1 MALPKLKIATY
12 ELTVPSTG
20 QKVEYRPFL
29 VKEEKALLM
38 AAEDGSP
45 KTITNAMKDI
55 ISSCTEG
62 ELNLKTLA
70 SFDIEYIFLQLRGK
84 SVGDVVEINLKKPDQ
99 ITCDDEKCPDAS
111 QVTVD
116 IRDIVMDTSNI
127 EKPEIELTEDI
138 GVKLGYPHIDTIQ
151 KYITPGGTLGT
162 NDIFKMITDC
172 IEYIWDG
179 DEIYKAKDSTKKEL
193 NDFIESLSTEQFNKV
208 RKYFESL
215 PRLKHDITW
224 TCTKCD
230 KSAPLVLE
238 GLESFFG

>member
-29 VKEEKALLM
+29 VKEEKMLLM

-45 KTITNAMKDI
+45 KTVTNAMKDI
-55 ISSCTEG
+55 ISACTEG

-84 SVGDVVEINLKKPDQ
+84 SVGDIVELDLKKPDQ
-99 ITCDDEKCPDAS
+99 ITCDDEECPNAS

-116 IRDIVMDTSNI
+116 IRDIVMDTSKI
-127 EKPEIELTEDI
+127 ENSEIKLTEDI
-138 GVKLGYPHIDTIQ
+138 GVKLDFPHMDTIQ
-151 KYITPGGTLGT
+151 KYITPGSTLGT

-208 RKYFESL
+208 RKYFESM
-215 PRLKHDITW
+215 PRLKHKITW
-224 TCTKCD
+224 TCSKCD
-230 KSAPLVLE
+230 KSADVMLE
-238 GLESFFG
+238 GLDSFFG

>member
-55 ISSCTEG
+55 ISACTEG
-62 ELNLKTLA
+62 ELDLKGLA
-70 SFDIEYIFLQLRGK
+70 SFDIEFIFLQLRGK
-84 SVGDVVEINLKKPDQ
+84 SVGDIIELNLKKPDQ
-99 ITCDDEKCPDAS
+99 IDCDDEKCPKANTIS
-111 QVTVD
+111 VD
-116 IRDIVMDTSNI
+116 IRDIVMDISNMG
-127 EKPEIELTEDI
+127 KPEIELTGDI
-138 GVKLGYPHIDTIQ
+138 GVKLGYPQLDTIQ
-151 KYITPGGTLGT
+151 KYVTPGGKVGT
-162 NDIFKMITDC
+162 SDIFKMITDC
-172 IEYIWDG
+172 IEYIWEG

-193 NDFIESLSTEQFNKV
+193 NDFIESLSSEQFSKV
-208 RKYFESL
+208 RTYFESM
-215 PRLKHDITW
+215 PRLSHEITW

-230 KSAPLVLE
+230 KSAPLLLE
-238 GLESFFG
+238 GLDSFFG